1 MEVLQRGQ
9 FVVGKVVAI
18 NGIGVFFQ
26 FPGRGRRSAGLLRSS
41 RIREL
46 DNSQRLRL
54 SKLCEINHDV
64 RVQVER
70 WNRKAD
76 FYELTW
82 REAST
87 TTVHIEAFQPPW
99 ATAQTAE
106 RSLDP
111 EIIDVPWRVAK
122 PDVLEVEQTAD
133 LGISVSP
140 ESYPFQV
147 AVELATVEPL
157 QLAALVH
164 DVAKAPTCMVTYKR
178 GRKAKIPSMLEP
190 IETQTKAAPTPV
202 PVVPAPPVAAR
213 AMVSVAAV
221 ADAEPVVVAKP
232 QPYEQLLAIQ
242 REIAVLQ
249 RQARAIR
256 TRDLAKTIDSLRETM
271 RAYGIGAKDLC
282 AT

>member
-70 WNRKAD
+70 WNWKAD

-99 ATAQTAE
+99 ATAQTAD
-106 RSLDP
+106 RSLGADT
-111 EIIDVPWRVAK
+111 IIDVPWRVPTPVSDIEQAA
-122 PDVLEVEQTAD
+122 EV
-133 LGISVSP
+133 GISVSP
-140 ESYPFQV
+140 ESYPFKV
-147 AVELATVEPL
+147 TVDSATVEPL
-157 QLAALVH
+157 QLAAEH
-164 DVAKAPTCMVTYKR
+164 DVAKTPTCLVIYKR
-178 GRKAKIPSMLEP
+178 GRKAYVPSMVEP
-190 IETQTKAAPTPV
+190 IATPTKAAPTPV

-213 AMVSVAAV
+213 AMVAVAAV
-221 ADAEPVVVAKP
+221 AASEPVVVAKP

-249 RQARAIR
+249 RQAQAIR